1 MAFFA
6 EADTKK
12 HASAKTWNAALVNLL
27 IESLKMIMWLI
38 VCCFSVSDKHG
49 QKNNVIWLST
59 TWLLIFRTQVANKKP
74 LLTKPANWNF
84 LVKRYNFS
92 RLQNLYPIPGC
103 YTGKML
109 FADASKIIRN
119 WFLTLQ
125 PDNYLQFTKV
135 GTKKGMD
142 VIWALDAITYLFM
155 H

>member
-1 MAFFA
+1 
-6 EADTKK
+6 
-12 HASAKTWNAALVNLL
+12 
-27 IESLKMIMWLI
+27 MWLI

-84 LVKRYNFS
+84 LLKRYNFS

-109 FADASKIIRN
+109 FANASKIIRN

-125 PDNYLQFTKV
+125 PDIFKIICNIPKWHQ
-135 GTKKGMD
+135 KGQGCNMSTWLH
-142 VIWALDAITYLFM
+142 IFLYALIYALTYLCTCVKERKASLKFL